1 MAIFK
6 ITFTPHDILEYTYEV
21 EADNEELACLQALD
35 DFRMD
40 VGYDKSKDFII
51 SDAEEETENDQRRM
65 VKKAD
70 GYSC

>member
-51 SDAEEETENDQRRM
+51 SDAEEETEND
-65 VKKAD
+65 
-70 GYSC
+70 

>member
-51 SDAEEETENDQRRM
+51 SNSEEETEND
-65 VKKAD
+65 
-70 GYSC
+70 

>member
-6 ITFTPHDILEYTYEV
+6 VTFTPHDILEYTYEV
-21 EADNEELACLQALD
+21 EADNEEEACSQALD

-51 SDAEEETENDQRRM
+51 SDVEEDE
-65 VKKAD
+65 
-70 GYSC
+70 

>member
-6 ITFTPHDILEYTYEV
+6 VTFTPHDILEYTYEV
-21 EADNEELACLQALD
+21 EADNEEFACSQALD

-51 SDAEEETENDQRRM
+51 SDVETDEENED
-65 VKKAD
+65 A
-70 GYSC
+70 